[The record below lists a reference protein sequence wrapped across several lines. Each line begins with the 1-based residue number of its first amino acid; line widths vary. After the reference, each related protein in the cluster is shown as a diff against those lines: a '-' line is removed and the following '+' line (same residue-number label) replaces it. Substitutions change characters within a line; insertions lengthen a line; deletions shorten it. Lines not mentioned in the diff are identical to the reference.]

1 MEEETQPPVIPEPTV
16 VPDEDPGP
24 AVGGWN
30 DTPVSADRI
39 DVSTEP
45 IVVGDPDGDR
55 IEIAQEAFEGQP
67 GAAFHSA
74 AGVAALGAP
83 IDWIADMPSVAPGGI
98 GLFGGD
104 RINASGRV
112 YAGPG
117 DAILHARTTSGQQAW
132 LRTLGHDIEV
142 VVADGVHTA
151 SVLMNSQVV
160 SVTGGRI
167 EFAAPD
173 GVWINGTRID

>member
-1 MEEETQPPVIPEPTV
+1 MSQPPIEEDPPVIP
-16 VPDEDPGP
+16 
-24 AVGGWN
+24 GWA
-30 DTPVSADRI
+30 DAPVSGSRV

-45 IVVGDPDGDR
+45 IVVGDPEGDR
-55 IEIAQEAFEGQP
+55 IEIAQTAFDGQP

-83 IDWIADMPSVAPGGI
+83 DDWIADMPSVAPGGI
-98 GLFGGD
+98 GLFAGD

-132 LRTLGHDIEV
+132 LRTLGDQIEAV
-142 VVADGVHTA
+142 VTDGLTETI
-151 SVLMNSQVV
+151 LTMNSQVITITGARID
-160 SVTGGRI
+160 VT
-167 EFAAPD
+167 APD
-173 GVWINGTRID
+173 GFWVNGTRLD